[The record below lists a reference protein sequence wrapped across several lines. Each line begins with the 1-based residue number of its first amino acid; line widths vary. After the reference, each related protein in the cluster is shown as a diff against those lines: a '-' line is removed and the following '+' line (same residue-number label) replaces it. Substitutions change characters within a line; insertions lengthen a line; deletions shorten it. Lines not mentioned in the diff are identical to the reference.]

1 MTQRDEAG
9 GVGYGGSAATS
20 EGIAAAGGQAG
31 NATAHAAPT
40 ERAGSSGLASRR
52 RGIVRRLLLLLGS
65 VVALLVAVAL
75 VRTARFRPAESAV
88 APAPAVAVP
97 AGAAERLAG
106 AVRIRTISHEDPAAF
121 DAAAF
126 QALHAYLQAQFPR
139 VHAHLRRE
147 TVATHSLLYT
157 WPGSD
162 PSLKPILLMGHL
174 DVVPVEPGTEG
185 SWQEDP
191 FGGRIAGGFIWGRG
205 AIDNKSAVVGLL
217 EAVEMLLGE
226 GFRPARTVYLAF
238 GHDEE
243 VGGTRGARAIAALL
257 ESRGTELEM
266 VLDEGG
272 VIGDGILPGVSAPT
286 ALVGIAEKGFASI
299 ELTTRAAGGHSSLPP
314 RESAIGILGAAV
326 ARLEANQ
333 MPARLEGPTR
343 QLFETVGPHFP
354 VAQRAVFANLWATR
368 PLVIGKLEESPTTN
382 AMIRT
387 TTAATIFQA
396 GTKEN
401 VLASRAR
408 AVVNFRIHPG
418 DSVTGV
424 LAHVRRVVDDPRVE
438 ARIAPGF
445 TAEPSAVSSTASES
459 YRTLE
464 RTIRGVAPDV
474 NVAPYLVVVVSDSR
488 YFQDLGRSIF
498 RFLPVRLTSED
509 LKRMHGT
516 NERLAVRDY
525 EQAIRLYRQLIVN
538 TAGSGG
544 LR

>member
-1 MTQRDEAG
+1 MMTEHVPVMDPVTQ
-9 GVGYGGSAATS
+9 AAQGRP
-20 EGIAAAGGQAG
+20 E
-31 NATAHAAPT
+31 HAMA
-40 ERAGSSGLASRR
+40 RADARAR
-52 RGIVRRLLLLLGS
+52 RGRCLVRRLLLLLGS
-65 VVALLVAVAL
+65 AVLLAVGVAV
-75 VRTARFRPAESAV
+75 VRTARFRPAV
-88 APAPAVAVP
+88 AAADPVPPVPVP

-106 AVRIRTISHEDPAAF
+106 AIRIRTISHENPAAF

-126 QALHAYLQAQFPR
+126 QAMHAYLQAQFPR
-139 VHAHLRRE
+139 AHAQLRRE
-147 TVATHSLLYT
+147 TVAAHSLLYT
-157 WPGSD
+157 WQGSD
-162 PSLKPILLMGHL
+162 PTLKPILLMGHL

-185 SWQEDP
+185 DWREDP

-205 AIDNKSAVVGLL
+205 AIDNKSAVVGQL
-217 EAVEMLLGE
+217 EAVEMLLNE

-243 VGGTRGARAIAALL
+243 VGGTRGARAVAALL
-257 ESRGTELEM
+257 RSRGAELEM

-272 VIGDGILPGVSAPT
+272 VIGDGILDGVSAPT

-326 ARLEANQ
+326 ARLEHNQ

-354 VAQRAVFANLWATR
+354 FARRAVFANLWATR
-368 PLVIGKLEESPTTN
+368 PLVIGKLEGNPTTN
-382 AMIRT
+382 AMVRT

-418 DSVTGV
+418 DSVMGV
-424 LAHVRRVVDDPRVE
+424 LAHVRRAIDDPRVE

-445 TAEPSAVSSTASES
+445 TAEPSAVSSTTSES

-464 RTIRGVAPDV
+464 RTIRGVAPGV
-474 NVAPYLVVVVSDSR
+474 HVAPYLVVVVSDSR
-488 YFQDLGRSIF
+488 YFQDLGRNVF
-498 RFLPVRLTSED
+498 RFLPVRLTAQD

-525 EQAIRLYRQLIVN
+525 EQAIRIYRQLIVN
-538 TAGSGG
+538 TTTGG
-544 LR
+544 R